1 MKCITEIHD
10 RSETIFL
17 LEELSKKGYRYLV
30 RDNESQWLSCYSLKP
45 KKYRDTESWGYV
57 NPDIEGVKM
66 AYVFKNWDFTEV
78 NWSNK
83 SAKLISEFLERQ

>member
-10 RSETIFL
+10 RSETL
-17 LEELSKKGYRYLV
+17 AVLEDLSKVGYRYVV
-30 RDNESQWLSCYSLKP
+30 RDKESQWLSCYSLKP
-45 KKYRDTESWGYV
+45 KKYQDTESWGYV

-66 AYVFKNWDFTEV
+66 AYVFKNCDVTEI

-83 SAKLISEFLERQ
+83 SAKLISDFLEGQ